1 MSARTLSPEAVD
13 RIVKRSIAVNTSRD
27 VLQQARRALAVL
39 RADGYQA
46 LEDLLERD
54 LPDAMVNAS
63 AWRAFRTQLGPAIR
77 EEYRS
82 DGQPGV
88 ELLLAW
94 LGRRAV
100 IEQKR
105 AHATGDRRPGPQ
117 SRR

>member
-1 MSARTLSPEAVD
+1 VSSRTLSPEAVD
-13 RIVKRSIAVNTSRD
+13 RIVKRAIAVNASRN

-39 RADGYQA
+39 RADGYES
-46 LEDLLERD
+46 LSELLKRD

-63 AWRAFRTQLGPAIR
+63 EWRTFRTQLGSAISQV
-77 EEYRS
+77 YAS

-105 AHATGDRRPGPQ
+105 APKSGDRRPDPRF
-117 SRR
+117 RR